1 MTNTI
6 TGFTKTRDSFLA
18 QYPELNNGA
27 VITKVEVCGCQGVR
41 RTADLKHVLD
51 GIDLSDQLSIGKSEV
66 RWIDAKALSF
76 KSTTNT
82 QLATLYA
89 KHCIRYSQMWILPV
103 SEMDDFL
110 EEVER
115 IKEKFQAGID
125 NVLDNYE
132 EYIEKEKQRSPK
144 MAEMIDKLK
153 LTKEDFTKT
162 FSFQLAHFIP
172 FSPISITEG
181 EATEERYKDELIR
194 DIAQE
199 AEKVYSQI
207 LSREKLKSNTIS
219 RLQQIQDKILSFMFI
234 HKEAEVLAD
243 AIKEVLASLP
253 PGAISNPHD
262 VSLLKQWFL
271 FMSDESKL
279 KRIISGKEKISEWL
293 EKISNGFTNSANLRN
308 KAIASSDST
317 DFDPLED
324 KSAQDEDQ
332 DDPIDAT
339 ADDTTTNTVVAS
351 QPTVEL
357 ECPGW

>member
-1 MTNTI
+1 MDNSI
-6 TGFTKTRDSFLA
+6 TGFTSTRDSFLA

-51 GIDLSDQLSIGKSEV
+51 GIDISDQLSIGKSEV

-103 SEMDDFL
+103 SEMDGFL
-110 EEVER
+110 EEVDR

-132 EYIEKEKQRSPK
+132 DYIEKEKQRSPK
-144 MAEMIDKLK
+144 MADMIDKLK

-207 LSREKLKSNTIS
+207 LPREKLKSNTIS
-219 RLQQIQDKILSFMFI
+219 RLQQFQDKILSFMFI
-234 HKEAEVLAD
+234 HNEAVVLAD

-253 PGAISNPHD
+253 SGAISNPHD
-262 VSLLKQWFL
+262 VLLLKQWFL

-279 KRIISGKEKISEWL
+279 KRIISGKEKIAEWL
-293 EKISNGFTNSANLRN
+293 EKISNGFTNSSNLRG
-308 KAIASSDST
+308 KAITSSHSP
-317 DFDPLED
+317 DFDPFEVNSVQED
-324 KSAQDEDQ
+324 SQ
-332 DDPIDAT
+332 DDSVDEHDDDAPV
-339 ADDTTTNTVVAS
+339 NEVVPS
-351 QPTVEL
+351 QPYVEL

>member
-1 MTNTI
+1 MDNSI
-6 TGFTKTRDSFLA
+6 TGFTSTRDSFLA

-51 GIDLSDQLSIGKSEV
+51 GIDISDQLSIGKSEV

-103 SEMDDFL
+103 SEMDGFL
-110 EEVER
+110 EEVDR

-132 EYIEKEKQRSPK
+132 DYIEKEKQRSPK
-144 MAEMIDKLK
+144 MADMIDKLK

-207 LSREKLKSNTIS
+207 LPREKLKSNTIS
-219 RLQQIQDKILSFMFI
+219 RLQQFQDKILSFMFI
-234 HKEAEVLAD
+234 HKEAVVLAD

-262 VSLLKQWFL
+262 VLLLKQWFL

-279 KRIISGKEKISEWL
+279 KRIISGKEKIAEWL
-293 EKISNGFTNSANLRN
+293 EKISNGFTNSSNLRG
-308 KAIASSDST
+308 KAITSSHSH
-317 DFDPLED
+317 DFDPFEVNSVQED
-324 KSAQDEDQ
+324 SQ
-332 DDPIDAT
+332 DDAVDEHDDDAPV
-339 ADDTTTNTVVAS
+339 NEVVPS
-351 QPTVEL
+351 QPYVEL
-357 ECPGW
+357 VCPGW